1 MIFILQLVFR
11 RVIMFSG
18 IVETVGVINDLKL
31 IRDCLKIN
39 ISPYKIFNDLN
50 IGDSVSVNGVC
61 LTITNIIHDTFDMTI
76 VPETMRLTN
85 LGLLTVGSLV
95 NLERSI
101 QVGDRISGHY
111 VQGHIDATGEIIDKH
126 KDGEEALI
134 LKINFPYEFG
144 KYIVKKGYIAL
155 DGMSITT
162 IDVTEK
168 WFTVTLIPHTQQ
180 VSIANQYSI
189 GTKLNIEVDILG
201 KYVEKLLGVQ

>member
-101 QVGDRISGHY
+101 QVGDRISGHS
-111 VQGHIDATGEIIDKH
+111 VQG
-126 KDGEEALI
+126 
-134 LKINFPYEFG
+134 
-144 KYIVKKGYIAL
+144 
-155 DGMSITT
+155 
-162 IDVTEK
+162 
-168 WFTVTLIPHTQQ
+168 
-180 VSIANQYSI
+180 
-189 GTKLNIEVDILG
+189 
-201 KYVEKLLGVQ
+201 